1 MAIRFSL
8 GYNANVQRFSV
19 TLLACLTAL
28 SLLLAP
34 WAAINRSSS
43 AESSVLLLPNRYVD
57 FTGRTDALP
66 VGGLNLTLII
76 VIVCVAVILLGTF
89 LTKQLRS
96 LLWIVAGIV
105 LIITT
110 ALSTSSITRV
120 SNNARIALVVESL
133 QGSLENPREGT
144 DLERLQQ
151 IIDEA
156 PNRAVDETVLEAR
169 QAGVDVRR
177 LNRLPYGNAG
187 IGLTAFLCY
196 VTGIIALMLG
206 LRMFDALDDIIDRIF
221 ATAAVPLSSILLAL
235 VAAAIVI
242 LSLQGTP
249 VDEAVT
255 LSGFQYL
262 VGRLDTLW
270 YSYYTLF
277 ADSLTTFP
285 GILQSL
291 TFATPLIFTGLAVAF
306 GFQAGLF
313 NIGAPGQIALGA
325 IVSVLVGIYMPGP
338 RILVLPLAVLAA
350 AVGGGLWGAI
360 PGFLKARFGAS
371 EVINTILLNYVATS
385 ILLFI
390 LSSSSIFSAAAL
402 RVMMVLAVIAVIAI
416 ILSLIAPVRK
426 LFGRS
431 SRISLAFVGVIV
443 LVACFIAGS
452 PRPGDAPVVVQM
464 PFKVPGSEPKTAEI
478 REEARLFQLPALLGV
493 PAGTPGTV
501 ILPVNYAPFFAIIA
515 GVVALLL
522 LPRIS
527 DRLKGWLP
535 RIIAALV
542 VAGVVFGI
550 SLALGWGNVRTP
562 IPPTRLN
569 ASFLIAIAAAVF
581 VYYFLWK
588 TKWGYELRAVG
599 LAPKAAEYGGANI
612 ARNTVLTMTISGAL
626 AGLTACHYVLGGTLE
641 DFSLR
646 QAIPLSD
653 GFDGIAV
660 ALLGSNTPL
669 GVVLSAF
676 LFGVLKNGGVVL
688 NLTFN
693 DLNRY
698 VVSMIL
704 ALVVL
709 FIAAKGFLPEWLTNP
724 LKRIAA
730 QEEKAQAKQEAT
742 PAKKVTS

>member
-1 MAIRFSL
+1 
-8 GYNANVQRFSV
+8 VQRFSV

-28 SLLLAP
+28 GLLLAP

-57 FTGRTDALP
+57 FTGRTEALL
-66 VGGLNLTLII
+66 VGGLSLTFFI
-76 VIVCVAVILLGTF
+76 VIACLALILLGTF
-89 LTKQLRS
+89 LTKQIRS
-96 LLWIVAGIV
+96 LLWIIAGIV
-105 LIITT
+105 LIVTT
-110 ALSTSSITRV
+110 ALSTSGVSRV
-120 SNNARIALVVESL
+120 SSNARIALVVESL

-144 DLERLQQ
+144 DVERLRQ
-151 IIDEA
+151 IIADA

-242 LSLQGTP
+242 LSLQATP

-291 TFATPLIFTGLAVAF
+291 TFATPYIFTGLAVAF

-313 NIGAPGQIALGA
+313 NIGAPGQMALGA
-325 IVSVLVGIYMPGP
+325 IVAVLIGIYVPGP
-338 RILVLPLAVLAA
+338 SILVLPLAVLGAA
-350 AVGGGLWGAI
+350 LGGGLWGAI

-371 EVINTILLNYVATS
+371 EVINTILLNYVANS

-390 LSSSSIFSAAAL
+390 LSSRSVFAAGAV
-402 RVMMVLAVIAVIAI
+402 RVIIVLAIIAVIAI
-416 ILSLIAPVRK
+416 LLSLIAPIRK
-426 LFGRS
+426 LFGRA
-431 SRISLAFVGVIV
+431 SRLSLAFAGVII

-452 PRPGDAPVVVQM
+452 PRPGDAPIVVQM
-464 PFKVPGSEPKTAEI
+464 PFKVPGSEPKTAEV
-478 REEARLFQLPALLGV
+478 RPEARLLRFSALLGV
-493 PAGTPGTV
+493 PAGSAGTV
-501 ILPVNYAPFFAIIA
+501 IRPVNYAPMIAFVVGLFAFLA
-515 GVVALLL
+515 
-522 LPRIS
+522 LPRFVR
-527 DRLKGWLP
+527 RLQPWVMRLVAT
-535 RIIAALV
+535 IVLAAL
-542 VAGVVFGI
+542 AYGI
-550 SLALGWGNVRTP
+550 ALATGLGNLRTP
-562 IPPTRLN
+562 IPPTVLN
-569 ASFLIAIAAAVF
+569 ASFLIALAAAVF

-612 ARNTVLTMTISGAL
+612 ARNTILTMTISGAL
-626 AGLTACHYVLGGTLE
+626 AGLAACHYVLGGALA
-641 DFSLR
+641 DYSLR

-730 QEEKAQAKQEAT
+730 QEEKAQAKQEVT
-742 PAKKVTS
+742 PKKVIS

>member
-1 MAIRFSL
+1 VLL
-8 GYNANVQRFSV
+8 GLQCLVQRFSV

-34 WAAINRSSS
+34 WAAINRANN
-43 AESSVLLLPNRYVD
+43 AESSVILLPNRYLD
-57 FTGRTDALP
+57 FTGRTDALAI
-66 VGGLNLTLII
+66 GGLGLTF
-76 VIVCVAVILLGTF
+76 VIVAACLAVILLSTF
-89 LTKQLRS
+89 LSKQLRS
-96 LLWIVAGIV
+96 MLWIIAGLV

-110 ALSTSSITRV
+110 AVSVTSIQRTSS
-120 SNNARIALVVESL
+120 NARITLVVENL
-133 QGSLENPREGT
+133 QRALENPREGT
-144 DLERLQQ
+144 DLDRLRQ
-151 IIDEA
+151 IIEEA
-156 PNRAVDETVLEAR
+156 PTKAVDETVLEAR

-196 VTGIIALMLG
+196 VTGLIALLLG
-206 LRMFDALDDIIDRIF
+206 LRRFNALDDIIDRVF

-235 VAAAIVI
+235 VAAAVVI
-242 LSLQGTP
+242 LSLQATS
-249 VDEAVT
+249 VDESVT
-255 LSGFQYL
+255 LTPLQYL
-262 VGRLDTLW
+262 TGRLDTLW

-325 IVSVLVGIYMPGP
+325 ILSVLVGIYVPGP
-338 RILVLPLAVLAA
+338 RIFVLPLAILAA

-360 PGFLKARFGAS
+360 PGFLKARFGAN

-390 LSSSSIFSAAAL
+390 LSSSSVFSAAAL
-402 RVMMVLAVIAVIAI
+402 RVIMVLAVIAVIAI
-416 ILSLIAPVRK
+416 ILSLIPAIRK
-426 LFGRS
+426 VFGRS
-431 SRISLAFVGVIV
+431 SRISLAFVGVII

-452 PRPGDAPVVVQM
+452 PRPGDAPVTVRM

-478 REEARLFQLPALLGV
+478 RPEARLLQFPALLGV
-493 PAGTPGTV
+493 PAGTAGTV
-501 ILPVNYAPFFAIIA
+501 IRPVNYAPFFAALAGLLALTVLPRFIKRLQPWVMRLVATVVIA
-515 GVVALLL
+515 GVVYGLA
-522 LPRIS
+522 
-527 DRLKGWLP
+527 
-535 RIIAALV
+535 
-542 VAGVVFGI
+542 
-550 SLALGWGNVRTP
+550 LALGWGNVRTP
-562 IPPTRLN
+562 VPPTRLN
-569 ASFLIAIAAAVF
+569 ASFLIAIGAAVF

-612 ARNTVLTMTISGAL
+612 ARNTILTMTISGAL

-641 DFSLR
+641 DYSLR

-676 LFGVLKNGGVVL
+676 LFGILKNGGVVL

-724 LKRIAA
+724 LKRLAA
-730 QEEKAQAKQEAT
+730 QEEKAHAKQEAT
-742 PAKKVTS
+742 PVKKVA